1 MFKLDGFRFGVVWLV
16 AVAMAAAAAP
26 RGSSASR
33 SSSSGSNSSTCARL
47 VPAPVIAV
55 SPSHTLEYDCTD
67 CGSFLFGHRGR
78 LRPRPQGTRSSG
90 HPHSRG
96 SSVGEHVQVLNP
108 CQSSLTSYS
117 SFFLF
122 HTFTS
127 FLAYIFF
134 RQFRNERRGNSK
146 TPMHSNGETELESW
160 KLG

>member
-1 MFKLDGFRFGVVWLV
+1 VFKLDGFRFGVVWLV

-117 SFFLF
+117 SFFLSILS
-122 HTFTS
+122 HHSWLTS
-127 FLAYIFF
+127 SSGSSEMKEGGIPRLQCILMA
-134 RQFRNERRGNSK
+134 RQSWSLGN
-146 TPMHSNGETELESW
+146 
-160 KLG
+160 